1 METAASMCI
10 ESKEIRQNYGK
21 PGSIVLKAHFG
32 WYGKI
37 VMGIC
42 LLRSLSVFM
51 GGMRIIA

>member
-51 GGMRIIA
+51 GGLRIIA